1 VYTDPEVVW
10 RLNKH
15 HHVGLIVRSPS
26 FERVE
31 QLVGSYRTRFVE
43 DFAAT
48 LPPASSAMD

>member
-1 VYTDPEVVW
+1 VW

-26 FERVE
+26 FERVA
-31 QLVGSYRTRFVE
+31 QLVDSYRTRFVD

-48 LPPASSAMD
+48 LPPRTTAMD